1 MTDGILVLLLLVLF
15 VYLSRI
21 SQGMPGIAS
30 WRFFSSKP
38 DYDICEWDFSGTTE
52 EETDFLY
59 GLLDELGKE
68 SYMLVHNQLG
78 ANVCRIVVPGFSEVY
93 PIDDLIWDNT
103 NKALNYRED
112 ILNLHTL
119 SDEQLEDLVER
130 LEDSQ
135 EDNYTDIITLIGVE
149 FDE

>member
-1 MTDGILVLLLLVLF
+1 MSTKLFALFLTDGILALLLLVLF

-21 SQGMPGIAS
+21 SQGIPGIAS

-38 DYDICEWDFSGTTE
+38 DYDFCEWDFSGTTE

-78 ANVCRIVVPGFSEVY
+78 ANVCRIVVPGFSSADY
-93 PIDDLIWDNT
+93 FRA
-103 NKALNYRED
+103 KAINLLSVRRLNG
-112 ILNLHTL
+112 
-119 SDEQLEDLVER
+119 SV
-130 LEDSQ
+130 
-135 EDNYTDIITLIGVE
+135 
-149 FDE
+149 